1 MKGLIPFLFI
11 IFLSLELNAQEIKVT
26 KIEKLELE
34 HPAYFPKFGN
44 SAEVLLFSGEQ
55 YKGLSI
61 YYLATQKE
69 QLITQA
75 AGAGVKASMLED
87 GSVLYRTSTF
97 NKGRKQTEEKIFI
110 AGKEINYQAKSTAG
124 FMVATD
130 GKRIKLSGTGFS
142 EKSFAPLGEV
152 YYLWASLSPDKTKIV
167 FTAAGRGS
175 YVIDIKGTILTYLG
189 YLNAP
194 KWLTDHWVIGMND
207 TDDGHQIISSNVVAA
222 HIPSGKR
229 IDLTETNASL
239 IALYPEVS
247 PDGNRIV
254 FQSQKGEIYL
264 LDVSIL
270 D

>member
-1 MKGLIPFLFI
+1 MKGLIPFLII

-26 KIEKLELE
+26 KLEKLELE

-69 QLITQA
+69 HQITRE
-75 AGAGVKASMLED
+75 AGAGVKASMQAD
-87 GSVLYRTSTF
+87 GSVLFRTTTL
-97 NKGRKQTEEKIFI
+97 NQGRKQTEEKKFI
-110 AGKEINYQAKSTAG
+110 NGKVISHNSKTANEIKVS
-124 FMVATD
+124 TD
-130 GKRIKLSGTGFS
+130 GKIIKVFGGDFA
-142 EKSFAPLGEV
+142 EKILAPLGEV

-175 YVIDIKGTILTYLG
+175 YVIDLKGTILTNLG

-194 KWLTDHWVIGMND
+194 KWLTNHWVIGMND
-207 TDDGHQIISSNVVAA
+207 IDDGHQIISSNVVAT
-222 HIPSGKR
+222 HVPSGKR

-239 IALYPEVS
+239 IALYPEAS

-264 LDVSIL
+264 LNVSIH